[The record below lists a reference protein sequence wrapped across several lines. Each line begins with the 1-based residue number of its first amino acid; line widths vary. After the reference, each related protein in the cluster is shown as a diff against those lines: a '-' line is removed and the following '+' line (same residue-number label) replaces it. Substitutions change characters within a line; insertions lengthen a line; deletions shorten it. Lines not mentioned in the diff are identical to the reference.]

1 MKRLGHVKLIIWL
14 LRNRRKLELSL
25 FDQFKL
31 KGAKIWMLT
40 FLPLYLFLFGDKYK
54 PVADFFADA
63 AVSENQI
70 INFTW
75 PNKITIWKYT
85 PWPEEP

>member
-1 MKRLGHVKLIIWL
+1 MRGKHKSVP
-14 LRNRRKLELSL
+14 NSFNMKLELSL

-31 KGAKIWMLT
+31 KGAKIWTQT

-54 PVADFFADA
+54 PAADLFADA

-70 INFTW
+70 INFT
-75 PNKITIWKYT
+75 
-85 PWPEEP
+85 